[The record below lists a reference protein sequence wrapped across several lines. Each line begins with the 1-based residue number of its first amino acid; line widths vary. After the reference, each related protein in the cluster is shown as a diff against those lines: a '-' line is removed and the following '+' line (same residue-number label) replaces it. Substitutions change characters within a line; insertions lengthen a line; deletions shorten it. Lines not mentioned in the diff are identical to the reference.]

1 MRWATRHLMRRLVM
15 LAVTA
20 FVVGYLSTGSVD
32 QVFAAIGKIPQ
43 ALGVTELVDRIGADT
58 TAAKTRSKPRTATVS
73 RVVDGDTL
81 EVTFANGKD
90 ADVRLL
96 AYDTPEP
103 YRYGTPE
110 CGSKRASAFT
120 TKLAYGKPVKLTV
133 DPTQDT
139 VDMYGRLLRYA
150 RIDGKDLGRQ
160 VIAAGWGAPY
170 VFNEDSPP
178 KNIGYYRTA
187 ATNAKN
193 AGRGV
198 WGLCDGN
205 FHSEEDQP
213 WSGD

>member
-1 MRWATRHLMRRLVM
+1 MRRLVM

-120 TKLAYGKPVKLTV
+120 TKLAYGKPVTLTV
-133 DPTQDT
+133 DH
-139 VDMYGRLLRYA
+139 
-150 RIDGKDLGRQ
+150 
-160 VIAAGWGAPY
+160 
-170 VFNEDSPP
+170 
-178 KNIGYYRTA
+178 
-187 ATNAKN
+187 
-193 AGRGV
+193 AGRELQANGECIITRNGIEGGV
-198 WGLCDGN
+198 VYALSAPIRDEIVRQGVATLRVDLVPGR
-205 FHSEEDQP
+205 SLQAL
-213 WSGD
+213 